1 MSQPRRQRAQ
11 PLTRATTSP
20 ISTFLWVVPVVVAI
34 ATVVAF
40 LPALRAGFVS
50 WDDDKNFLNNP
61 YYRGLGF
68 TQLRWMWSTF
78 LLGHYVP
85 LSWMSLGLDFTLW
98 GMNPAGYHLTS
109 LLLHTA
115 NAVLVYL
122 LARRL
127 LGFIEADPI
136 RLALASAVA
145 ALSFSIHPLR
155 VESVA
160 WITERRDVLSYLFY
174 LSSALSYL
182 RFVDATDSRRRWY
195 ACSLAAFACAL
206 LSKATSVTL
215 PAVLLIMN
223 AWPLARLDL
232 SPGGLLG
239 ARSRQVYRELAPF
252 VVLAAGIVV
261 MTFIALQ
268 HLAQLNA
275 TQKVAVSAYGVAFY
289 LWKTIAPAS
298 LAPLYTMPRQV
309 NPVAA
314 RYLVSYLVIAAVSA
328 LAWFARRRSP
338 VVTATWLAF
347 LVAVF
352 PMLGLVQNGP
362 QIAADRYT
370 YFAAPFLGVLAA
382 AGLLRLP
389 RALLVAGSIVTT
401 AVLFAFGTLTWNQA
415 GIWRDSLTLWT
426 RVVDVEPA
434 APIAH
439 NNIGNL
445 SFQARR
451 YNESIQHYQQAVTL
465 QPDYAEAHN
474 NLGVAYSR
482 VGRLADA
489 IAEYQRALAIAPFND
504 QARENWGLA
513 LAEEG
518 KVAEAIEQYRLALV
532 INPENA
538 DILVNWGSALLQR
551 GDVAGAVAQY
561 MAALTLRPDSPD
573 AYVNL
578 GVALAREGKLVQAV
592 EKFRQAL
599 ALQPDHVAANEYLQ
613 KSLAVLRAQPGAQ

>member
-1 MSQPRRQRAQ
+1 MAKRRADVILER
-11 PLTRATTSP
+11 
-20 ISTFLWVVPVVVAI
+20 WGGCAI
-34 ATVVAF
+34 
-40 LPALRAGFVS
+40 
-50 WDDDKNFLNNP
+50 WDAM
-61 YYRGLGF
+61 R
-68 TQLRWMWSTF
+68 
-78 LLGHYVP
+78 
-85 LSWMSLGLDFTLW
+85 
-98 GMNPAGYHLTS
+98 
-109 LLLHTA
+109 
-115 NAVLVYL
+115 
-122 LARRL
+122 
-127 LGFIEADPI
+127 
-136 RLALASAVA
+136 
-145 ALSFSIHPLR
+145 
-155 VESVA
+155 
-160 WITERRDVLSYLFY
+160 
-174 LSSALSYL
+174 
-182 RFVDATDSRRRWY
+182 
-195 ACSLAAFACAL
+195 C
-206 LSKATSVTL
+206 
-215 PAVLLIMN
+215 
-223 AWPLARLDL
+223 
-232 SPGGLLG
+232 
-239 ARSRQVYRELAPF
+239 RE
-252 VVLAAGIVV
+252 
-261 MTFIALQ
+261 M
-268 HLAQLNA
+268 
-275 TQKVAVSAYGVAFY
+275 
-289 LWKTIAPAS
+289 
-298 LAPLYTMPRQV
+298 APLYTMPRQV

-551 GDVAGAVAQY
+551 GDVAGAVTQY